1 MSQQIL
7 VLDCYR
13 HTLTVIRSLSLAGY
27 EVTLGVTAD
36 ELDRGFVH
44 VSRHVSSTWLH
55 PDIIDDPAGF
65 DAALLDF
72 LGVNPRLKL
81 IYPVGDNSVRKLA
94 SIRADISPGVLVTMP
109 ENDTVETC
117 LDKPTACE
125 VAKKCQIP
133 VPGFRTVNSAEELRD
148 AVKELGF
155 PSIVKATD
163 SRALVLD
170 RKCVFVRNEPDVD
183 ALVDSWP
190 AGRADVMVQNEIK
203 GRRHNCDFVAEN
215 GQIRLYCE
223 SEILRTDRPD
233 YSGITVFDRSIPPD
247 PIHRDYCQRFVA
259 ELSYT
264 GLGLIQFLRD
274 VRTGESFFLEAN
286 PRTAATSAI
295 AVHCGVDLPAA
306 AVAAHVGNFS
316 ESDTGYAINRLQH
329 WFEGDLLGIRWARKN
344 REIGLRESAVWLASA
359 FVSLIRADCHRTF
372 SWRDP
377 KPAMKLYRNLL
388 AKLLIRDKRV

>member
-117 LDKPTACE
+117 LDKPTARE
-125 VAKKCQIP
+125 VAKTCQIP
-133 VPGFRTVNSAEELRD
+133 VPGFRKR
-148 AVKELGF
+148 
-155 PSIVKATD
+155 
-163 SRALVLD
+163 
-170 RKCVFVRNEPDVD
+170 
-183 ALVDSWP
+183 
-190 AGRADVMVQNEIK
+190 M
-203 GRRHNCDFVAEN
+203 
-215 GQIRLYCE
+215 
-223 SEILRTDRPD
+223 
-233 YSGITVFDRSIPPD
+233 
-247 PIHRDYCQRFVA
+247 
-259 ELSYT
+259 
-264 GLGLIQFLRD
+264 
-274 VRTGESFFLEAN
+274 
-286 PRTAATSAI
+286 
-295 AVHCGVDLPAA
+295 
-306 AVAAHVGNFS
+306 
-316 ESDTGYAINRLQH
+316 
-329 WFEGDLLGIRWARKN
+329 
-344 REIGLRESAVWLASA
+344 
-359 FVSLIRADCHRTF
+359 
-372 SWRDP
+372 
-377 KPAMKLYRNLL
+377 YRNILN
-388 AKLLIRDKRV
+388 RR